1 MLKYTIEINYL
12 PKEFI
17 MKRLISLILCIL
29 MVVPF
34 FAFSIFAEEGEE
46 ELNTTRHN
54 FALFGSSYATS
65 KWNNDS
71 DPKYINNDTLVHSY
85 QFWRPDGYGR
95 DLTFNEQEQYC
106 GLRYQNGK
114 YYEVQEVVIYNHKYD
129 PNPFPDHGLMLTNN
143 IKYTVEA
150 LVLGEWIVIGE
161 ARNND
166 DCNVYL
172 MKDVKDD
179 KGNVIGQDYV
189 LSQDNGHRIG
199 VMTIDVEDTVTKHI
213 RIRTTDWG
221 RYADGT
227 VEGERDAV
235 WNEETNQYDYPASFH
250 NWWNV
255 PIIHEVQTWGVEA
268 PAPAWDV
275 PEGAE
280 LSTNACLSGFADAT
294 DSDQIFGFY
303 PARVNDNMLATA
315 ISGAPS
321 YWRASKKGAQTV
333 TCQFDQAYDIASVA
347 LNFGSSI
354 AGTTM
359 KYTIQLQLPDGTWK
373 DVVVDATATTS
384 DLAAENVSKEFASPI
399 RAKAMRVVF
408 KEVTGNKEQAH
419 LTEMYAFIDPNNKS
433 DAGVAMDK
441 CVFLKDYITESKK
454 QSAAVGNLA
463 WFGTAY
469 ASSTMTYANI
479 SSVEYIN
486 DGRIATNED
495 FSWFAKTFEQGTYC
509 GVVLPQKSKVDKV
522 VLYFNDK
529 VTGDVKGDCVMSVDI
544 QVKGADGKFKTVKTG
559 VTSYDQNK
567 KEYVVSVSFEA
578 VETDDVR
585 IVYQSNGTVFPYI
598 KELEVYSSEYVYGA
612 YQGYDYGQRTWGGKE
627 TLAAED
633 FAYRTLAKR
642 SRYLDLISPVQDFV
656 IEGK

>member
-12 PKEFI
+12 PKEFS

-34 FAFSIFAEEGEE
+34 FAFSVFAEGEE
-46 ELNTTRHN
+46 ELNTKRHN

-95 DLTFNEQEQYC
+95 DPSFNEQEQLC
-106 GLRYQNGK
+106 GIRYQNGK

-129 PNPFPDHGLMLTNN
+129 SKPFQDHGLTLTNN

-166 DCNVYL
+166 DCNQYL
-172 MKDVKDD
+172 MKDIKDD
-179 KGNVIGQDYV
+179 KGNVTGQEIV
-189 LSQDNGHRIG
+189 KSQDNGHNIG
-199 VMTIDVEDTVTKHI
+199 VMTIDVIDTVTKHI

-227 VEGERDAV
+227 TEDRDIVIDEAGQV
-235 WNEETNQYDYPASFH
+235 HYPASYH

-294 DSDQIFGFY
+294 SSDEIFGFY
-303 PARVNDNMLATA
+303 PARVNDNALATTIA
-315 ISGAPS
+315 GAPS
-321 YWRASKKGAQTV
+321 YWRAGKKGAQTV
-333 TCQFDQAYDIASVA
+333 TCKFDQAYDISTVA
-347 LNFGSSI
+347 LNFGNSEDGVEI
-354 AGTTM
+354 T
-359 KYTIQLQLPDGTWK
+359 YTIQLQKPDGTWV
-373 DVVVDATATTS
+373 DVVVDAKATTS
-384 DLAAENVSKEFASPI
+384 ALAADSISTNLSPKF
-399 RAKAMRVVF
+399 RATAMKVMITESTGKAII
-408 KEVTGNKEQAH
+408 
-419 LTEMYAFIDPNNKS
+419 TEMYAYISPDNVS
-433 DAGVAMDK
+433 DKGVAMDK
-441 CVFLKDYITESKK
+441 CVYLKDYITENKK

-469 ASSTMTYANI
+469 ASSTMTYANM
-479 SSVEYIN
+479 SSIEYIN
-486 DGRIATNED
+486 DGKIATNED

-509 GVVLPQKSKVDKV
+509 GVVLPQKNKVDKV

-529 VTGDVKGDCVMSVDI
+529 ITGSVKGDCVMSVDI
-544 QVKGADGKFKTVKTG
+544 QVKQADGTFKTVKTG
-559 VTSYDQNK
+559 VTSYDQKN
-567 KEYVVSVSFEA
+567 KEYIVSASFEA

-585 IVYQSNGTVFPYI
+585 VVYQSNGSVFPYI

-612 YQGYDYGQRTWGGKE
+612 FQGYDYGQRTWGGKE
-627 TLAAED
+627 ALADGD
-633 FAYRTLAKR
+633 FAYRTISRR
-642 SRYLDLISPVQDFV
+642 SRYLDLISPIQQFIID
-656 IEGK
+656 